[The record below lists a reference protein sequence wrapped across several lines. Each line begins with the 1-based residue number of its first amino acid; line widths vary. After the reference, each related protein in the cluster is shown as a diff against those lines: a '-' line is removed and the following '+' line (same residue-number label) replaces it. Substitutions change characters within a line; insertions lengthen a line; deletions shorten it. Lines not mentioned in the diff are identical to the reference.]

1 MKRILVQLFSLAVL
15 TAAATAQKNEPHTF
29 SNAEG
34 QTLEDRILKYDFEGK
49 QVTLEKKGRVP
60 LKSFSPEDQEYIIR
74 WNQVQGFQ
82 STMNF
87 KMAVRKR
94 TWGQLKYEQTIT
106 PYYMD
111 AVQVAGKKTPNHKI
125 IMIDDYEEYSAV
137 LLEADGFEIS
147 FRNQNSFPIEN
158 LVVESKVFY
167 EQEIYAMPDSLLISS
182 QNVYTDVTTTNKV
195 RFLSET
201 IPIIIPREEITMYS
215 ECAIVANHQLD
226 RSVLVSTSTEE
237 SEDGEEDEDDLEDDE
252 EEDEEEAEAIE
263 EATETIEGFG
273 DWDDHSRQR
282 KGKVIGAWFRVGIKA
297 DNGEMVWRELTE
309 PSSLSKKVS
318 WGSSVEPDTSKTV
331 NLFPG
336 K

>member
-1 MKRILVQLFSLAVL
+1 MKRILVQLFTVALLIASAK
-15 TAAATAQKNEPHTF
+15 ARENETHTF

-34 QTLEDRILKYDFEGK
+34 QTLEDRILKYDFAGK
-49 QVTLEKKGRVP
+49 LVTLEKKGRVP
-60 LKSFSPEDQEYIIR
+60 LDSFSQADQEYIIH

-87 KMAVRKR
+87 KMATRKR
-94 TWGQLKYEQTIT
+94 NWGQLKYEQTIT

-125 IMIDDYEEYSAV
+125 FMIDDYEEYNAV
-137 LLEADGFEIS
+137 FLEADGYEIT
-147 FRNQNSFPIEN
+147 FRNQNMFPIEN
-158 LVVESKVFY
+158 IVVESKVFF
-167 EQEIYAMPDSLLISS
+167 EQELYSTPDSLVISS
-182 QNVYTDVTTTNKV
+182 ESQYTDVATTNKV

-201 IPIIIPREEITMYS
+201 IPIIIPREEVTMYS

-226 RSVLVSTSTEE
+226 RSVLVTTSTEE
-237 SEDGEEDEDDLEDDE
+237 SEDGEDEEDLEDDE
-252 EEDEEEAEAIE
+252 DEEDEEDEEELE
-263 EATETIEGFG
+263 EAAEVIEGFG

-282 KGKVIGAWFRVGIKA
+282 KGRVIGAWFRVGIK
-297 DNGEMVWRELTE
+297 DSNGEMVWRELQE

-318 WGSSVEPDTSKTV
+318 WGSNGEPDTGKTV
-331 NLFPG
+331 NLFPS